1 MPNANRTR
9 AILAAQKVRR
19 VDDPKAIEQALKL
32 TPEQRRE
39 MYAPKPATAAPQHL
53 GPFESFKPLEL
64 QIMVDNGK
72 YLLVT
77 RPDVP
82 LYHGYLVTRALMD
95 SAASLKLTD
104 PGTGRHGMAIHPG
117 ALAFY
122 KGEKIDPPP
131 PPPDK

>member
-53 GPFESFKPLEL
+53 GGSEWVRAWRTVERITYGLTAFSALLFGGLVAGESRK
-64 QIMVDNGK
+64 
-72 YLLVT
+72 
-77 RPDVP
+77 
-82 LYHGYLVTRALMD
+82 
-95 SAASLKLTD
+95 
-104 PGTGRHGMAIHPG
+104 AI
-117 ALAFY
+117 
-122 KGEKIDPPP
+122 KK
-131 PPPDK
+131 